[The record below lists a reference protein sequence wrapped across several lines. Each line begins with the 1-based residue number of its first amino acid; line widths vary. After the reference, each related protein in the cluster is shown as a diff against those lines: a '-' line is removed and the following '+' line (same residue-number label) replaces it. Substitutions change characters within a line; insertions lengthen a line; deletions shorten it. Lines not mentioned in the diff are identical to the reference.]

1 MTREHEMA
9 VQHEQSRIVVF
20 GTPEP
25 RQMPIRL
32 VAGPLLVEVID
43 GIARGL
49 RWHSV
54 EVIRAISC
62 PIRDESWATYPSQF
76 SEERVESSENGF
88 HFERKYVIADRA
100 LSCRLVFIGRADGF
114 FRASA
119 ELTAHRDFSTNRAGF
134 TVLHPIAWLAGSPL
148 TVRRA
153 DGSTTSDEFP
163 KMVSPGQPVFDIAG
177 LVYSVQGIEVT
188 ITFKGETFELE
199 DQRNWTDASYK
210 TYCRPLSRPTPYL
223 IAAGETVRQEIEI
236 HVTGSAAQSP
246 DASTDL
252 GTSGLR
258 LDAIG
263 ESVPAVSLV
272 LDATSLPDAE
282 ESVIARLVAPRILQL
297 RVCPETVNPMLDVS
311 QALIRD
317 DNQEIELEIVIPEDR
332 QIDDCLEDIAK
343 RCSRLSIRV
352 ARVIALPEAYL
363 RSYQPA
369 GPWPLGPN
377 PRDAA
382 VAARRW
388 FPDSQIGGG
397 VLTNFAE
404 LNRCRPDTSVCD
416 YITHGATAIVHAADD
431 RSVVES
437 LEGLSQV
444 FASARVLAS
453 RREYR
458 LGLVSIGMRSNPY
471 GSGVVANPDQLRLPM
486 AGIDPRQRGLFAAS
500 WAIGAVAATE
510 QCGILSMALAAPV
523 GPFGIIYRRAAWPQ
537 PMYDEGGGAV
547 VYPLFHVVRALS
559 QIAAAPRLSVGGAA
573 RGVVGVAGETHL
585 GNRVLLLANLSDE
598 SRHVTL
604 PQSAHVRRLDEETFE
619 TAIGDPDWLR
629 AGEPEHCSIVAL
641 SAYAVA
647 FVELP
652 APGKAAG

>member
-1 MTREHEMA
+1 MA
-9 VQHEQSRIVVF
+9 VRDQQSRIVVF

-25 RQMPIRL
+25 PQMPIRL
-32 VAGPLLVEVID
+32 VVGPLSVEVID

-54 EVIRAISC
+54 EVIRAIAC
-62 PIRDESWATYPSQF
+62 PIRDKSWATYPSQF
-76 SEERVESSENGF
+76 SEERVETSRDGF
-88 HFERKYVIADRA
+88 NFERRYVIADRA
-100 LSCRLVFIGRADGF
+100 LSCRLVFVGRADGF

-119 ELTAHRDFSTNRAGF
+119 ELTAHQDFRTNRAGL
-134 TVLHPIAWLAGSPL
+134 TVLHPIASLAGSPL
-148 TVRRA
+148 TVRQA
-153 DGSTTSDEFP
+153 DGSTTLVEFP

-188 ITFKGETFELE
+188 ITFKGETFEME

-236 HVTGSAAQSP
+236 QVTGSAGRSP
-246 DASTDL
+246 DTSTDL
-252 GTSGLR
+252 GAAGLR
-258 LDAIG
+258 LDPTREA
-263 ESVPAVSLV
+263 VPAVSLA
-272 LDATSLPDAE
+272 LDATSLPDTD

-297 RVCPETVNPMLDVS
+297 RVCPETVNPVLDVS

-317 DNQEIELEIVIPEDR
+317 DTQEIELEIVIPEDR
-332 QIDDCLEDIAK
+332 QIDDCLGEIAK
-343 RCSRLSIRV
+343 RCSRLPIRV
-352 ARVIALPEAYL
+352 ARVIALPEPYL

-369 GPWPLGPN
+369 GPWPRGPT
-377 PRDAA
+377 PRDAT

-388 FPDSQIGGG
+388 FPSAQIGGG

-416 YITHGATAIVHAADD
+416 YITHGATPIVHAADD

-444 FASARVLAS
+444 LASARVLAS
-453 RREYR
+453 RRGYR
-458 LGLVSIGMRSNPY
+458 LGLVSIAMRSNPY
-471 GSGVVANPDQLRLPM
+471 GSRVVANPDQLRLPM
-486 AGIDPRQRGLFAAS
+486 AGIDPRQRGLFAAA

-510 QCGILSMALAAPV
+510 QYGILSMALATPV
-523 GPFGIIYRRAAWPQ
+523 GPLGIIYRKAEWSQ
-537 PMYDEGGGAV
+537 PIYDDEGGAV

-559 QIAAAPRLSVGGAA
+559 QIADVPRLSIRGAP
-573 RGVVGVAGETHL
+573 RGVVGVAGETRL
-585 GNRVLLLANLSDE
+585 GNRVLLLANMSDE
-598 SRHVTL
+598 PRRVIL
-604 PQSAHVRRLDEETFE
+604 PQSARVRRLDEETFE

-629 AGEPEHCSIVAL
+629 TGKPEQCSVVMLNAC
-641 SAYAVA
+641 AVA
-647 FVELP
+647 FVDLP
-652 APGKAAG
+652 APAKIVG

>member
-1 MTREHEMA
+1 M
-9 VQHEQSRIVVF
+9 I
-20 GTPEP
+20 
-25 RQMPIRL
+25 
-32 VAGPLLVEVID
+32 
-43 GIARGL
+43 
-49 RWHSV
+49 
-54 EVIRAISC
+54 
-62 PIRDESWATYPSQF
+62 
-76 SEERVESSENGF
+76 
-88 HFERKYVIADRA
+88 
-100 LSCRLVFIGRADGF
+100 
-114 FRASA
+114 
-119 ELTAHRDFSTNRAGF
+119 
-134 TVLHPIAWLAGSPL
+134 
-148 TVRRA
+148 
-153 DGSTTSDEFP
+153 
-163 KMVSPGQPVFDIAG
+163 SPGQPVFDIAG
-177 LVYSVQGIEVT
+177 LIYSVQGIEVT
-188 ITFKGETFELE
+188 ITFKGETFEME

-236 HVTGSAAQSP
+236 HVTGSAGQSL

-252 GTSGLR
+252 GAAGLR
-258 LDAIG
+258 LHPTR
-263 ESVPAVSLV
+263 EVVPAVSLV
-272 LDATSLPDAE
+272 LDATSLPDTD
-282 ESVIARLVAPRILQL
+282 ESVIARLVRPRTLQL
-297 RVCPETVNPMLDVS
+297 RVCPEALNPVLDAS

-317 DNQEIELEIVIPEDR
+317 DTQEIELEIVIPEDR
-332 QIDDCLEDIAK
+332 QIDDCLGEIAK
-343 RCSRLSIRV
+343 RCSCLPIRV

-369 GPWPLGPN
+369 GPWPRGPT

-388 FPDSQIGGG
+388 FPSAQIGGG

-471 GSGVVANPDQLRLPM
+471 GSHVVANPDQLRLPM
-486 AGIDPRQRGLFAAS
+486 AGIDPRQRGLFAAA

-510 QCGILSMALAAPV
+510 QYGILSVALAGPV
-523 GPFGIIYRRAAWPQ
+523 GQFGIIYRRTTWPQ
-537 PMYDEGGGAV
+537 PIYDDGDGAV

-559 QIAAAPRLSVGGAA
+559 QIAAAPRLSVGGAP
-573 RGVVGVAGETHL
+573 RGVVGVAGETRL
-585 GNRVLLLANLSDE
+585 GNRVLLLANVSDE
-598 SRHVTL
+598 SQNVIL
-604 PQSAHVRRLDEETFE
+604 PQSARVWRLDEETFE
-619 TAIGDPDWLR
+619 AAIRDPDWLR
-629 AGEPEHCSIVAL
+629 AGEPEHYSVVAL
-641 SAYAVA
+641 SASAVA

-652 APGKAAG
+652 APGKITG